1 MAEKQSL
8 GSLVSGVTEDIST
21 LLRGEIELAKTEIK
35 QSAKTAASGS
45 GMLVGAGVAGFLG
58 VIFLLLT
65 LAWVLVQLGLP
76 TWAGF
81 GIVTLLLLVVA
92 GVLGLLGRNRL
103 QAVKA
108 PERSPASLAKTKAV
122 LTRSSVPTE
131 PAATATRAGAAPTGA
146 AARPTTGA
154 APATPARAADARVPG
169 PQ

>member
-21 LLRGEIELAKTEIK
+21 LLRGEIELAKTELK
-35 QSAKTAASGS
+35 ESAKTAANGS
-45 GMLVGAGVAGFLG
+45 GLLVGAGVAGFLG

-65 LAWVLVQLGLP
+65 VAWVLVQLGLP

-92 GVLGLLGRNRL
+92 AVLGLLGRNRL
-103 QAVKA
+103 QAIKA
-108 PERSPASLAKTKAV
+108 PELSPASIAKTKAV
-122 LTRSSVPTE
+122 LTRSPAPTE
-131 PAATATRAGAAPTGA
+131 PAAAATRTGAAPTT
-146 AARPTTGA
+146 ARPSTTSGT
-154 APATPARAADARVPG
+154 APATPVRAAGARVPG